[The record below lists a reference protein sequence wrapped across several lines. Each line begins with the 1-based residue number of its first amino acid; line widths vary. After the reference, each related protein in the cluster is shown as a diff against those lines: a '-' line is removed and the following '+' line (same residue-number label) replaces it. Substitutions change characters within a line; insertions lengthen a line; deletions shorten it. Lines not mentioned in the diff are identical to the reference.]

1 MIRFLTLL
9 FVLCAA
15 VGSAPRAV
23 AATAGRYA
31 IIVGEN
37 SGDRGDVTLRY
48 AESDARRLAEV
59 LRTVGG
65 FYPENILLLSRI
77 SGDDFRRAVIGLN
90 ARLRQEA
97 GQAMLLVFYSG
108 HADAEALHLGDTRL
122 GLSELRDLIAG
133 SPAAAR
139 ILVVDSCRSGSLTRV
154 KGGRPIAGFQ
164 IRVDAP
170 PAAQGLAI
178 LTSSAAGEDAQ
189 ESDQLRASIFTHH
202 LLSALLGAA
211 DRDGNGRITLDEAF
225 SYASERTLASTAHTL
240 PGPQHP
246 TYRLELGGR
255 DDLVLTEPGGL
266 DRRRGM
272 VVFAAPG
279 TYLLQSGGPDGAI
292 VAELASD
299 RPDGRLTVEAGR
311 YFVTQRNRE
320 FLRQGL
326 FVVPAG
332 GAVTVTAAA
341 LRQVDYARVVRKG
354 AVERT
359 RALSGFAL
367 GGVRGELLRLGTAAR
382 VDFGGRVDLRSLS
395 LELRLGLAG
404 SQQRNQLITIDSYEV
419 TAAVAGLHV
428 FDLRPLSIGLG
439 LELGLAW
446 LGQRFSAAA
455 TADRN
460 SLAGFLAPVL
470 QVEIPV
476 HRRLYLRLDGA
487 LLTYFLRTATSAAVT
502 PELSYRAMGGLGV
515 FY

>member
-9 FVLCAA
+9 LVLTAA
-15 VGSAPRAV
+15 LPGP
-23 AATAGRYA
+23 ATAAAASGRYA

-37 SGDRGDVTLRY
+37 SGDRSEVTLRY

-108 HADAEALHLGDTRL
+108 HADADALHLGDTRL

-154 KGGRPIAGFQ
+154 KGGRPIPGFQ
-164 IRVDAP
+164 IRLDAP

-211 DRDGNGRITLDEAF
+211 DRDGNGRVTLDEAF
-225 SYASERTLASTAHTL
+225 SYAAERTLASTAHTL

-255 DDLVLTEPGGL
+255 DDLVLSEPGGL

-272 VVFAAPG
+272 LVFAAPG
-279 TYLLQSGGPDGAI
+279 TYLVQSGGPDGAI
-292 VAELASD
+292 VAELVAD

-326 FVVPAG
+326 FAVPAG
-332 GAVTVTAAA
+332 GAATVSVAD
-341 LRQVDYARVVRKG
+341 LRAIDYARVVRKG
-354 AVERT
+354 TVERT
-359 RALSGFAL
+359 RALGLFVV
-367 GGVRGELLRLGTAAR
+367 GGVRGALLELGTAGYATL
-382 VDFGGRVDLRSLS
+382 GGRLDLRSLS
-395 LELRLGLAG
+395 LELRLGLGIA
-404 SQQRNQLITIDSYEV
+404 QQRNPLLTISSYEA

-428 FDLRPLSIGLG
+428 FDLHPLSIGLG

-446 LGQRFSAAA
+446 LGQRFSAAG
-455 TADRN
+455 TRDRN
-460 SLAGFLAPVL
+460 SLAGFIAPVL
-470 QVEIPV
+470 QLDIPLR
-476 HRRLYLRLDGA
+476 RRLYLRLEGA
-487 LLTYFLRTATSAAVT
+487 LLTYFLRTASAAAVA
-502 PELSYRAMGGLGV
+502 PELSYRALGGLGAY
-515 FY
+515 F